1 MQFGDKVGYGFLIGV
16 IVLAFTLI
24 GCVTFSNKDVQ
35 GYYMQTS
42 STRSAV
48 SYNIMNDINWSE
60 DTVAFSTTD
69 GDKAVEILE
78 RLKGTLNE

>member
-1 MQFGDKVGYGFLIGV
+1 MYFGDKVGYGILIASV
-16 IVLAFTLI
+16 VFVLTILS
-24 GCVTFSNKDVQ
+24 CVTFSNKDVQ

-48 SYNIMNDINWSE
+48 SYNILNDINWSE
-60 DTVAFSTTD
+60 DTVAYSTTD
-69 GDKAVEILE
+69 GDKALEVLE

>member
-1 MQFGDKVGYGFLIGV
+1 MYFGDKVGYGFLIGV
-16 IVLAFTLI
+16 IVFIFTLLS
-24 GCVTFSNKDVQ
+24 CVIFADKTVD

-48 SYNIMNDINWSE
+48 SYNIYNDISWSE

-69 GDKAVEILE
+69 GDKALEVLE